1 MVLNKLSKNISTYI
15 KNNYGSKKG
24 LLYTTYYNILGF
36 LGIYNKYT
44 HISMAHIDRI
54 VFICKGNICR
64 SAYAEVVART
74 LGLNAISCGINAIES
89 APANEN
95 AINIAEIKGHDLTSH
110 KTTPILNVKFNS
122 TDLLVVME
130 PSQISAVNKIIIGS
144 PTITLL
150 GLWAKNKMP
159 YIHDPYNS
167 SLTYFNRCFD
177 QIEKFVNE
185 ISQKK

>member
-1 MVLNKLSKNISTYI
+1 MSKNISTYI

-44 HISMAHIDRI
+44 QISMSHVDRI

-89 APANEN
+89 APANEK
-95 AINIAEIKGHDLTSH
+95 AINIAEMKGHDLTSH
-110 KTTPILNVKFNS
+110 KTTPILNVNFKS

-130 PSQISAVNKIIIGS
+130 PSQICAVNTIVTGS

-150 GLWAKNKMP
+150 GLWAQKKSP
-159 YIHDPYNS
+159 YIHDPYSS
-167 SLTYFNRCFD
+167 SLVYFRKCFD
-177 QIEKFVNE
+177 QIENFVNE
-185 ISQKK
+185 ISKKK

>member
-24 LLYTTYYNILGF
+24 LLYTSYYNLLGV
-36 LGIYNKYT
+36 LGVYNKYT
-44 HISMAHIDRI
+44 QISMTHIERI

-64 SAYAEVVART
+64 SAYAEIVART
-74 LGLNAISCGINAIES
+74 KGLNAISCGINAIES

-95 AINIAEIKGHDLTSH
+95 AIKIAEIKGYDLTAH
-110 KTTPILNVKFNS
+110 KTTPILNIKFNS
-122 TDLLVVME
+122 TDLLIVME
-130 PSQISAVNKIIIGS
+130 PSQICVVNNIINGS
-144 PTITLL
+144 PAITLL
-150 GLWAKNKMP
+150 GLWAPNKVP

>member
-1 MVLNKLSKNISTYI
+1 MLKNISTYV

-24 LLYTTYYNILGF
+24 LLYTTYYKILGF
-36 LGIYNKYT
+36 LGVYNKYT
-44 HISMAHIDRI
+44 QVNMLHIDRI

-64 SAYAEVVART
+64 SAYAETVARRV
-74 LGLNAISCGINAIES
+74 GLNAISCGINAIES
-89 APANEN
+89 APANEK
-95 AINIAEIKGHDLTSH
+95 AISIAKIKGYDLTTH

-130 PSQISAVNKIIIGS
+130 PSQISAVSKIITGS

-150 GLWAKNKMP
+150 GLWAQNKIP
-159 YIHDPYNS
+159 YIYDPYNTS
-167 SLTYFNRCFD
+167 ITYFNKCFD
-177 QIEKFVNE
+177 QIENFVNE

>member
-36 LGIYNKYT
+36 LGIYNQYT
-44 HISMAHIDRI
+44 QFSMLHIDRI
-54 VFICKGNICR
+54 VFVCKGNICR
-64 SAYAEVVART
+64 SAYAEAVART
-74 LGLNAISCGINAIES
+74 VGLNAISCGINAIES
-89 APANEN
+89 APANET
-95 AINIAEIKGHDLTSH
+95 AINIANIKGYDLTAH

-130 PSQISAVNKIIIGS
+130 PSQICAVNKIILGS
-144 PTITLL
+144 PAITLL
-150 GLWAKNKMP
+150 GIWAQKKLP

-167 SLTYFNRCFD
+167 SPAYFEKCFD
-177 QIEKFVNE
+177 QIENFVYE